1 VTRAIGEWGSQHVSH
16 VVSVRLLGTGKGRNP
31 EHRDYSSWKKSDDK
45 LTLREALFAAL
56 QIK

>member
-1 VTRAIGEWGSQHVSH
+1 MLYQLDFSELLKLEIPNIETI
-16 VVSVRLLGTGKGRNP
+16 VVV
-31 EHRDYSSWKKSDDK
+31 KKSDDK